1 MSLITANTQDDVL
14 ANLVVEGGV
23 DAAVFEH
30 FVHELLKHLRAK
42 KRNNGRPIVLFM
54 DNAAI
59 HHHESIVRLAD
70 HYRVFI
76 LYTAQYSPWLNPV
89 EAYFWTIKQ
98 QLAKRDTA

>member
-1 MSLITANTQDDVL
+1 MSLITAITQDDVL